1 MSTKPSEHTVTMT
14 PLEKLGLS
22 IKRLQDQ
29 HHRTLDAELTSL
41 GVSLVQWH
49 ALREID
55 RYPGSSQLRLA
66 ELTFNSAQAFG
77 ALVTRME
84 SASLIRRT
92 PSGGRAFALSLTSK
106 GEKLLKEGR
115 QVVLD
120 VLADSF
126 GGLSEKERATL
137 QKLITKA
144 LHHSETAE

>member
-1 MSTKPSEHTVTMT
+1 MT
-14 PLEKLGLS
+14 PLENLGLS

-29 HHRTLDAELTSL
+29 HHRTLDTRLTAL

-49 ALREID
+49 ALREIA
-55 RYPGSSQLRLA
+55 RHPESSQLRLA

-84 SASLIRRT
+84 RASLVRRT
-92 PSGGRAFALSLTSK
+92 PTVGRAFALSLTPK
-106 GEKLLKEGR
+106 GERLLKEGR

-126 GGLSEKERATL
+126 GGLSDNECLAL
-137 QKLITKA
+137 QKLVAKA
-144 LHHSETAE
+144 LHHSKTSD